1 MTNINY
7 VLSKLNTSHEQITN
21 TVNDLFY
28 FTDDRSTTLGCDCN
42 GQEVMA
48 VAKHTSGDMILAGEG
63 FLDIQLDGGCC
74 FSYVTK
80 VSSSNVTDES
90 FTKTKFDL
98 SVYTLGIQSTGKIIV
113 GGVIQQYNSGAGWVD
128 LTPGQNW
135 GLARL
140 NADGTFD
147 STFDTNLNN
156 IINSGADHVVNKVVV
171 LSDDSILVCG
181 RFDYSV
187 DSDHTRLIKLNSDGT
202 LDETFTN
209 NVLGSNFDVSA
220 IYDIAIDSSAKI
232 IVVGGKSNNTGFI
245 AKLNDN
251 GTTDGSFTAPTVI
264 QTGAYDC
271 FLRTVE
277 VQSNNKIII
286 GGVFD
291 TIICGVDSHAAISI
305 ARLNSI
311 GNYDNTFSQT
321 GAGLQYYSNPDN
333 DDGFYYPYV
342 SQIKVQSDDKLIVV
356 GDFNS
361 YNESTRN
368 YICRLNINGSLDSS
382 FGNPTD
388 FYNDNSNTYQQ
399 GIDNSSYYNC
409 IYDIYI
415 VSSSEIWVGGYFIQP
430 KRYYAKL
437 NGSGVASFGSP
448 FKIRTTGISD
458 SNFDMYDGANYYN
471 TDLTQPYS
479 SIDGGE
485 GNSDLSIPS
494 THTQMTNDVADN
506 PEDSMGYAY
515 IPSNPDG
522 SVEDGTSYFGA
533 GSSYFTN
540 MYPGMFVL
548 VATSVNVDEFSITGD
563 IGADGDTTYAVDALS
578 LTSKGNLYSV
588 FVKTVEAENNET
600 APTHLIIVPGTSEG
614 ITHSYDTST
623 EYDDHAVEG
632 ISGKTELYALTV
644 SKKDGTLFTTEEYTD
659 LSQKFLDT
667 INATVPVIVETCGQP
682 CGSTGFSCLKKS
694 TCSCRKWKIFYPRC
708 SRILQALGTCSGRS
722 GAWVPAVT
730 ICNQRLF

>member
-1 MTNINY
+1 MENINSI
-7 VLSKLNTSHEQITN
+7 LSKLNTGHGQITD
-21 TVNDLFY
+21 TVADLFY
-28 FTDDRSTTLGCDCN
+28 FTDDQDTIVIDCN
-42 GQEVMA
+42 CDGQSVTA
-48 VAKHTSGDMILAGEG
+48 VAEHTSGDMILAGEG
-63 FLDIQLDGGCC
+63 FLDIQLEGGCC

-98 SVYTLGIQSTGKIIV
+98 KVYTLGIQSTGKIIV
-113 GGVIQQYNSGAGWVD
+113 GGWIQQYNSGAGWVN
-128 LTPGQNW
+128 LYSK

-156 IINSGADHVVNKVVV
+156 ILDSGADHVVNKVVV

-187 DSDHTRLIKLNSDGT
+187 DSEHTRLIKLNSDGT

-209 NVLGSNFDVSA
+209 NVLESDFDVSA
-220 IYDIAIDSSAKI
+220 IYDIAIDSSVKI
-232 IVVGGKSNNTGFI
+232 IVVGGESDSTGFI
-245 AKLNDN
+245 AKLNDD
-251 GTTDGSFTAPTVI
+251 GTSDGSFTAPTVI
-264 QTGAYDC
+264 QTQEYDC
-271 FLRTVE
+271 FLRTVA
-277 VQSNNKIII
+277 VQSDNKIII

-291 TIICGVDSHAAISI
+291 TVDSNAAISI
-305 ARLNSI
+305 ARLNSN
-311 GNYDNTFSQT
+311 GTYDDTFSQT
-321 GAGLQYYSNPDN
+321 GSGLQYYSNPDAG
-333 DDGFYYPYV
+333 DGFYYPYV
-342 SQIKVQSDDKLIVV
+342 SQIKVQSNDKLIVA

-368 YICRLNINGSLDSS
+368 YICRLNINGSLDAS

-388 FYNDNSNTYQQ
+388 FYNDNSNFYEE
-399 GIDNSSYYNC
+399 GIDNSSYNNC

-448 FKIRTTGISD
+448 FKIRTTGIRD
-458 SNFDMYDGANYYN
+458 SNFDMYDGANFYN
-471 TDLTQPYS
+471 TDLTQTYS

-485 GNSDLSIPS
+485 GDSDLSIPS

-506 PEDSMGYAY
+506 PDDSMGYAY
-515 IPSNPDG
+515 LPSNPDG
-522 SVEDGTSYFGA
+522 SVMDGTSYFGA

-548 VATSVNVDEFSITGD
+548 VAAGVNINQFSITGD
-563 IGADGDTTYAVDALS
+563 IGADGDTTYATDVLS
-578 LTSKGNLYSV
+578 LTSNGNSYSV
-588 FVKTVEAENNET
+588 FVKTVEAESDET
-600 APTHLIIVPGTSEG
+600 APTHLIIVPGTSDG
-614 ITHSYDTST
+614 ITHYYDEST

-632 ISGKTELYALTV
+632 ISGKTELYAITV

-659 LSQKFLDT
+659 LAQQFLD
-667 INATVPVIVETCGQP
+667 VISEFVVESCGQT
-682 CGSTGFSCLKKS
+682 CGSTGISCLTS
-694 TCSCRKWKIFYPRC
+694 NTCSCRKWRYFY
-708 SRILQALGTCSGRS
+708 SGMS
-722 GAWVPAVT
+722 GAYVPAITV
-730 ICNQRLF
+730 CNQQLF

>member
-1 MTNINY
+1 VENINSI
-7 VLSKLNTSHEQITN
+7 LSKLNTGHGQITD
-21 TVNDLFY
+21 TVADLFY
-28 FTDDRSTTLGCDCN
+28 FTDDQDTIVIDCN
-42 GQEVMA
+42 CDGQSVTA
-48 VAKHTSGDMILAGEG
+48 VAEHTSGDMILAGEG
-63 FLDIQLDGGCC
+63 FLDIQLEGGCC

-98 SVYTLGIQSTGKIIV
+98 KVYTLGIQSTGKIIV
-113 GGVIQQYNSGAGWVD
+113 GGWIQQYNSGAGWVN
-128 LTPGQNW
+128 LYSK

-156 IINSGADHVVNKVVV
+156 ILDSGADHVVNKVVV

-187 DSDHTRLIKLNSDGT
+187 DSEHTRLIKLNSDGT

-209 NVLGSNFDVSA
+209 NVLESDFDVSA
-220 IYDIAIDSSAKI
+220 IYDIAIDSSVKI
-232 IVVGGKSNNTGFI
+232 IVVGGESDSTGFI
-245 AKLNDN
+245 AKLNDD
-251 GTTDGSFTAPTVI
+251 GTSDGSFTAPTVI
-264 QTGAYDC
+264 QTQEYDC
-271 FLRTVE
+271 FLRTVA
-277 VQSNNKIII
+277 VQSDNKIII

-291 TIICGVDSHAAISI
+291 TVDSNAAISI
-305 ARLNSI
+305 ARLNSN
-311 GNYDNTFSQT
+311 GTYDDTFSQT
-321 GAGLQYYSNPDN
+321 GSGLQYYSNPDAG
-333 DDGFYYPYV
+333 DGFYYPYV
-342 SQIKVQSDDKLIVV
+342 SQIKVQSNDKLIVA

-368 YICRLNINGSLDSS
+368 YICRLNINGSLDAS

-388 FYNDNSNTYQQ
+388 FYNDNSNFYEE
-399 GIDNSSYYNC
+399 GIDNSSYNNC

-448 FKIRTTGISD
+448 FKIRTTGIRD
-458 SNFDMYDGANYYN
+458 SNFDMYDGANFYN
-471 TDLTQPYS
+471 TDLTQTYS

-485 GNSDLSIPS
+485 GDSDLSIPS

-506 PEDSMGYAY
+506 PDDSMGYAY
-515 IPSNPDG
+515 LPSNPDG
-522 SVEDGTSYFGA
+522 SVMDGTSYFGA

-548 VATSVNVDEFSITGD
+548 VAAGVNINQFSITGD
-563 IGADGDTTYAVDALS
+563 IGADGDTTYATDVLS
-578 LTSKGNLYSV
+578 LTSNGNSYSV
-588 FVKTVEAENNET
+588 FVKTVEAESDET
-600 APTHLIIVPGTSEG
+600 APTHLIIVPGTSDG
-614 ITHSYDTST
+614 ITHYYDEST

-632 ISGKTELYALTV
+632 ISGKTELYAITV

-659 LSQKFLDT
+659 LAQQFLD
-667 INATVPVIVETCGQP
+667 VISEFVVESCGQT
-682 CGSTGFSCLKKS
+682 CGSTGISCLTS
-694 TCSCRKWKIFYPRC
+694 NTCSCRKWRYFY
-708 SRILQALGTCSGRS
+708 SGMS
-722 GAWVPAVT
+722 GAYVPAITV
-730 ICNQRLF
+730 CNQQLF

>member
-1 MTNINY
+1 MANINSI
-7 VLSKLNTSHEQITN
+7 LSKLNAGHGQVTD
-21 TVNDLFY
+21 TVADLFY
-28 FTDDRSTTLGCDCN
+28 FTDDQDNYIDCN
-42 GQEVMA
+42 CDGQSVTA
-48 VAKHTSGDMILAGEG
+48 VAEHTSGDMILAGEG
-63 FLDIQLDGGCC
+63 FLDIQLEGGCC

-98 SVYTLGIQSTGKIIV
+98 KVYTLGIQSTGKIIV
-113 GGVIQQYNSGAGWVD
+113 GGWIQQYNSGDGWVN
-128 LTPGQNW
+128 LYSP

-147 STFDTNLNN
+147 STFDTNLDN
-156 IINSGADHVVNKVVV
+156 IFDSAYSVVNKVVV
-171 LSDDSILVCG
+171 LEDDSILVCG

-187 DSDHTRLIKLNSDGT
+187 DSFNTRLVKLNSDGT
-202 LDETFTN
+202 INTSFTN
-209 NVLGSNFDVSA
+209 NVLAIDFDVSA
-220 IYDIAIDSSAKI
+220 IYDMAVDSAEKI
-232 IVVGGKSNNTGFI
+232 IVVGGKSDSTGFI
-245 AKLNDN
+245 AKLNSN
-251 GTTDGSFTAPTVI
+251 GLSDGSFTAPTVI
-264 QTGAYDC
+264 QTESYDC
-271 FLRTVE
+271 FLRTVA
-277 VQSNNKIII
+277 VQSDDKIII

-291 TIICGVDSHAAISI
+291 TVDSNAAISI
-305 ARLNSI
+305 ARLSST
-311 GNYDNTFSQT
+311 GAYDNTFSQT
-321 GAGLQYYSNPDN
+321 GSGLQYYSNPYD
-333 DDGFYYPYV
+333 DDGFNYPYV
-342 SQIKVQSDDKLIVV
+342 SQIKVQSNDKLIVA

-388 FYNDNSNTYQQ
+388 FYNDNSYFYEEE
-399 GIDNSSYYNC
+399 IDNNSYYNC

-448 FKIRTTGISD
+448 FKIRTTGISN

-471 TDLTQPYS
+471 TDLTQLYDN
-479 SIDGGE
+479 IAGDDGD
-485 GNSDLSIPS
+485 NDLSIPS

-548 VATSVNVDEFSITGD
+548 VATGVNVDEFSITGN
-563 IGADGDTTYAVDALS
+563 IGADGDTTYAVDVLS
-578 LTSKGNLYSV
+578 LTSNGKSYSV
-588 FVKTVEAENNET
+588 FVKTVEAESNEDEDDDET
-600 APTHLIIVPGTSEG
+600 APTHLIIVPGNSDG
-614 ITHSYDTST
+614 ITHLYDESTS
-623 EYDDHAVEG
+623 YDDHTVQG
-632 ISGKTELYALTV
+632 ISGRTELYTLTV
-644 SKKDGTLFTTEEYTD
+644 SKKDGTLFATEEYTD
-659 LSQKFLDT
+659 LAQKFLDV
-667 INATVPVIVETCGQP
+667 ISEITVVESCGQT
-682 CGSTGFSCLKKS
+682 CGSTGISCLTS
-694 TCSCRKWKIFYPRC
+694 NTCSCRKWRYFY
-708 SRILQALGTCSGRS
+708 SGMS
-722 GAWVPAVT
+722 GAYVPAITV
-730 ICNQRLF
+730 CNQQLF

>member
-1 MTNINY
+1 MVNINS
-7 VLSKLNTSHEQITN
+7 VLSKLNTGHEQIVN
-21 TVNDLFY
+21 SVNDLFY
-28 FTDDRSTTLGCDCN
+28 FTDDQDNYIDCNCN
-42 GQEVMA
+42 GQSVNA

-63 FLDIQLDGGCC
+63 FLDIQLEGGCC

-98 SVYTLGIQSTGKIIV
+98 KVYTLGIQSTGKIIV
-113 GGVIQQYNSGAGWVD
+113 GGWIQQYNSGAGWVN
-128 LTPGQNW
+128 LYSK

-156 IINSGADHVVNKVVV
+156 ILNSGAYYVVNKVVV
-171 LSDDSILVCG
+171 LEDDSILVCG

-187 DSDHTRLIKLNSDGT
+187 DSDHTRLVKLNSDGT

-209 NVLGSNFDVSA
+209 NVLTSNFDVEA
-220 IYDIAIDSSAKI
+220 IYDIAIDSSDKV
-232 IVVGGKSNNTGFI
+232 IVVGGKSNSTGFI
-245 AKLNDN
+245 AKLNSN
-251 GTTDGSFTAPTVI
+251 GTSDGSFTAPTVI
-264 QTGAYDC
+264 QTGTYDC
-271 FLRTVE
+271 FLRTVA

-291 TIICGVDSHAAISI
+291 TVDSNAAISI

-311 GNYDNTFSQT
+311 GTYDNTFSQT
-321 GAGLQYYSNPDN
+321 GAGLQSYSNPDV

-342 SQIKVQSDDKLIVV
+342 SQIKVQSDDKLIVA

-388 FYNDNSNTYQQ
+388 FYNDNSNTYEE
-399 GIDNSSYYNC
+399 GIDNNSYYNC

-437 NGSGVASFGSP
+437 NGSGIASFGSP

-471 TDLTQPYS
+471 TDLTQVYS
-479 SIDGGE
+479 SIAGGE
-485 GNSDLSIPS
+485 GNNDLSIPS

-548 VATSVNVDEFSITGD
+548 VATGVNVDEFSITGN
-563 IGADGDTTYAVDALS
+563 IGADGDTTYAVDVLS

-588 FVKTVEAENNET
+588 FVKTVEAENGADLEGTET

-623 EYDDHAVEG
+623 EDDDHAIIG
-632 ISGKTELYALTV
+632 ISGRTELYTLTV
-644 SKKDGTLFTTEEYTD
+644 SKKDGTLFATEEYTA
-659 LSQKFLDT
+659 LAQKFLDVISET
-667 INATVPVIVETCGQP
+667 TVVESCSQT
-682 CGSTGFSCLKKS
+682 CGSTGISCLTNS
-694 TCSCRKWKIFYPRC
+694 TCSCRRWKYFYPKC
-708 SRILQALGTCSGRS
+708 SRQQQVLGICSGKS
-722 GAWVPAVT
+722 GAYIAAVT
-730 ICNQRLF
+730 VCAQKLF